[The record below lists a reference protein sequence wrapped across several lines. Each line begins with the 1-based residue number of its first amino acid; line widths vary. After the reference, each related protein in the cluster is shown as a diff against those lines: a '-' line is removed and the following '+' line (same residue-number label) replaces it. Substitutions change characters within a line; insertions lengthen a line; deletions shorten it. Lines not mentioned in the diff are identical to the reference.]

1 METDNSLL
9 ALRIHIILK
18 MQLSSLFIYCDLAV
32 KSVKDPYEQT
42 LPKTCYS
49 YFGPQLT
56 WVKNRLLR

>member
-49 YFGPQLT
+49 HFGPQLT
-56 WVKNRLLR
+56 